1 MMLLLSLAV
10 VFNDVKEGRWKYAAP
25 TVVILYLI
33 AVIKWKGVIGRVRML
48 LFGGRLR
55 RTEEDRDND
64 LEMTGV
70 EGEEM
75 RGGDDE
81 GDGFDGEMDSF

>member
-55 RTEEDRDND
+55 RTEDRDND
-64 LEMTGV
+64 LEMKGV
-70 EGEEM
+70 EDEEM